1 MWWDGLAADR
11 VFLYC
16 SAMPARWKSDR
27 PMSRQEFEALFPDD
41 AACARYLAGRR
52 WPGDSGRT
60 TGAGRVRLPG
70 LRGSQRL
77 GIEP

>member
-11 VFLYC
+11 AFLYC
-16 SAMPARWKSDR
+16 SDMPARWKSDR
-27 PMSRQEFEALFPDD
+27 PMSHQEFEALFPDD

-52 WPGDSGRT
+52 GPGD
-60 TGAGRVRLPG
+60 GAGRVRLPG